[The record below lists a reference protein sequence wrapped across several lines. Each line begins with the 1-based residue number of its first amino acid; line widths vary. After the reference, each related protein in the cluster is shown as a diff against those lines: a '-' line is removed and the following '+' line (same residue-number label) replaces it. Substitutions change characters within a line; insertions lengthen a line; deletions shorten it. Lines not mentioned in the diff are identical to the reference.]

1 MAVMINTSFIYLQC
15 ISIYKDVLAP
25 LSTHTVSLELH
36 GITAEMCNLLDFNS
50 IFLSLF
56 FSPMRT
62 VYPALPSIDPKT
74 AYLSLL
80 PQHNRFISHFSQKC
94 TIGKT

>member
-36 GITAEMCNLLDFNS
+36 GITAEMYNLLDFNS
-50 IFLSLF
+50 IFLSLSF
-56 FSPMRT
+56 FPLWGQFI
-62 VYPALPSIDPKT
+62 LPFQ
-74 AYLSLL
+74 A
-80 PQHNRFISHFSQKC
+80 
-94 TIGKT
+94 